1 MPDQQ
6 NHGEQADEIMA
17 TVTAR
22 DANGT
27 RYTIERWTTHATRPG
42 DAWRDG
48 ASVLRTTEGTPVYD
62 MTEGR
67 YEFGDTGTLLYAD
80 QPDTNEPAGPDV
92 GPGEGASETST
103 AHGAGRSGPTR
114 VQSQA

>member
-1 MPDQQ
+1 MPDQW
-6 NHGEQADEIMA
+6 NHGQQADGIME

-27 RYTIERWTTHATRPG
+27 RYTIECRSTHATRSG
-42 DAWRDG
+42 EAWREA

-80 QPDTNEPAGPDV
+80 QPDTQDSAAAV
-92 GPGEGASETST
+92 
-103 AHGAGRSGPTR
+103 GAGGGSVTGQVTPSGR
-114 VQSQA
+114 RG

>member
-1 MPDQQ
+1 MVMVDHPT
-6 NHGEQADEIMA
+6 ERIIE

-27 RYTIERWTTHATRPG
+27 RYTIERWTNHAAGPG
-42 DAWRDG
+42 EAWREG
-48 ASVLRTTEGTPVYD
+48 TPVLRTREGTPVYD

-80 QPDTNEPAGPDV
+80 TVRPDT
-92 GPGEGASETST
+92 
-103 AHGAGRSGPTR
+103 R
-114 VQSQA
+114 